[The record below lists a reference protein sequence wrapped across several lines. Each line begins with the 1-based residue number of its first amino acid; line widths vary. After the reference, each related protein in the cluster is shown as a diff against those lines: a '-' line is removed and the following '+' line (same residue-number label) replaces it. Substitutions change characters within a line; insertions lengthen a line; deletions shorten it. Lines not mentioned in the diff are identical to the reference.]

1 MTKKQA
7 KALLAQILTQK
18 TVSIPKLK
26 WVLDV
31 LDYNKLEQDYIRQG
45 IKLKKYKRIITDQN
59 IKINNQRNQI
69 RRKKRWKNLQ
79 KTSNNGQ
86 WLGIFT
92 QQIQVSK
99 L

>member
-69 RRKKRWKNLQ
+69 RRKKGG
-79 KTSNNGQ
+79 KTYKRHQTMGNG
-86 WLGIFT
+86 
-92 QQIQVSK
+92 
-99 L
+99 